1 MGPLYSH
8 IHFLSDPSMIY
19 SADTSVY
26 YAVSLLLKLSPN
38 LSLGL
43 LVIHN
48 RRWLTELKS
57 VRSQLRSDEDFSSSW
72 KGKIEQKD
80 FPWSNE
86 CFANLPPTPILREQL
101 QTPGKMAFLSDVGCS
116 LHEQASQFLSN
127 GCYGCFF

>member
-8 IHFLSDPSMIY
+8 IHFFSDPSMIY

-26 YAVSLLLKLSPN
+26 YAVSLFLKY

-48 RRWLTELKS
+48 KRWLTDLKS
-57 VRSQLRSDEDFSSSW
+57 VTSQLRSDEGFSSSW
-72 KGKIEQKD
+72 KGKIEQKG
-80 FPWSNE
+80 FPWSKE

-116 LHEQASQFLSN
+116 LHEQASQLLSN
-127 GCYGCFF
+127 GCYGFFS